1 MIITLMLNYKHC
13 LSLYNCTAAEQ
24 TTVGRSKR
32 ANPIDAYV
40 GNRVL
45 MRRLMLAISQKTL
58 GESIGVTSHQIR
70 KYESGATRIIASRL
84 YDLAQALK
92 VQPEYFFEGAPQSDR
107 IKPPPHPPGLALL
120 DQFPDAIED
129 YTLVRCFLK
138 IKDRQMKR
146 HILALVQCIAGRW

>member
-1 MIITLMLNYKHC
+1 MLNYKHR
-13 LSLYNCTAAEQ
+13 LSLYNCTVAKQ
-24 TTVGRSKR
+24 TTVGRSSKR

-40 GNRVL
+40 GNRIL
-45 MRRLMLAISQKTL
+45 MRRLMLAMTQRAL
-58 GESIGVTSHQIR
+58 GEAIGVTSHQIR

-92 VQPEYFFEGAPQSDR
+92 VQPEYLFEGAPQSDR

-120 DQFPDAIED
+120 DQFPDAVED

-146 HILALVQCIAGRW
+146 HILALVQCIANKP